1 MYHIFVSN
9 FCVILLFIVVMEKP
23 ASVRIVFNRR
33 KKATMRSARP
43 SSMGAVEIE
52 IYRNGKRKWSSTGV
66 HLHLDEWRDGMVMNR
81 LDAAELNI
89 RIKKCYE
96 AAVDACRQLSVE
108 VDALTDVHL
117 GKRGFCDWMEERV
130 YERTDITEKTRQDH
144 LRTVDWLRE
153 SGLFNSFSDLTEA
166 NITLWDIKLKS
177 RLGKQSSVHGYHK
190 RLKPYISLAIKLGLL
205 ARSPYQH
212 LRVPRGRSEGIKYI
226 TEEERRRVED
236 LVLTGDMA
244 KVRDMFIF
252 ACYTGLAY
260 CDLVR
265 VKDCVVVEDGVRF
278 IDGARLKTSVHY
290 RLMLLPE
297 AEEILDRYDG
307 DMNLASNQKANLL
320 LKAIQGMAQIKTVLS
335 MHVGRHSFATWA
347 LNKGLPIQVVSKM
360 LAHTNINTTQIY
372 AKVLQKEVT
381 AGFEMLKRGKD

>member
-1 MYHIFVSN
+1 
-9 FCVILLFIVVMEKP
+9 
-23 ASVRIVFNRR
+23 
-33 KKATMRSARP
+33 
-43 SSMGAVEIE
+43 
-52 IYRNGKRKWSSTGV
+52 
-66 HLHLDEWRDGMVMNR
+66 
-81 LDAAELNI
+81 
-89 RIKKCYE
+89 
-96 AAVDACRQLSVE
+96 
-108 VDALTDVHL
+108 
-117 GKRGFCDWMEERV
+117 
-130 YERTDITEKTRQDH
+130 
-144 LRTVDWLRE
+144 
-153 SGLFNSFSDLTEA
+153 
-166 NITLWDIKLKS
+166 
-177 RLGKQSSVHGYHK
+177 
-190 RLKPYISLAIKLGLL
+190 
-205 ARSPYQH
+205 
-212 LRVPRGRSEGIKYI
+212 
-226 TEEERRRVED
+226 
-236 LVLTGDMA
+236 
-244 KVRDMFIF
+244 MFIF